1 MKKELCSVLSVSAD
15 DNSFNPC
22 SNGMKK
28 ELQRAPK
35 VMGELSFNPCSNGMK
50 KELVAGISIAIGW
63 MVLILVLME

>member
-1 MKKELCSVLSVSAD
+1 MFAESGSC
-15 DNSFNPC
+15 FNPC

-28 ELQRAPK
+28 ERTDEKNFTKA
-35 VMGELSFNPCSNGMK
+35 LSFNPCSNGMK